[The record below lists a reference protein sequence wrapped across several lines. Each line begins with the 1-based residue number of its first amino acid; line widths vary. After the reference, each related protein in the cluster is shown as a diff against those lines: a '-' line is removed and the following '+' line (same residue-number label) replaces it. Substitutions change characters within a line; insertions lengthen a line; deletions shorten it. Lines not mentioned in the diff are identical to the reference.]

1 MTDNIP
7 LIKVIIGGDEA
18 VGKTSLI
25 RRYCEGRFDTSRVMT
40 IGVDFQTK
48 VVQLPEQTVKLSI
61 WDMAGQERFAPIRP
75 GFYRGSQAAAL
86 IYDLSAPETLKN
98 LVNWYFEIAKVI
110 KDQKYL
116 VVANKTDLVKE
127 ETDKLGLQFARVIH
141 ADYVRTSA
149 VTGAGVPEMFEKLA
163 RLGLAHQG

>member
-1 MTDNIP
+1 MTENIP

-25 RRYCEGRFDTSRVMT
+25 RRYCEGHFDTSRVMT

-48 VVQLPEQTVKLSI
+48 VVELPEQTVKLSI

-75 GFYRGSQAAAL
+75 GFYRGSHAAAL
-86 IYDLSAPETLKN
+86 IYDLTAPESLKN
-98 LVNWYFEIAKVI
+98 LVNWYFEISKVI

-116 VVANKTDLVKE
+116 VVANKTDLVNE
-127 ETDKLGLQFARVIH
+127 EIDKVGLQFAKVIR

-149 VTGAGVPEMFEKLA
+149 ATGAGVPELFEKLA